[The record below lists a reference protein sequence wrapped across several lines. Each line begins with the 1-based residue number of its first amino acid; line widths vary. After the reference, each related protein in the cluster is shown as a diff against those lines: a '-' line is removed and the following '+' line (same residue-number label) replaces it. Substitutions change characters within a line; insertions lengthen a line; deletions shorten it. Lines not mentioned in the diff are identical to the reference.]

1 MTEYPLIKPKTV
13 KEGVI
18 ALCSGQVPYS
28 DQAET
33 AYVIEEA
40 IDAKNNEL
48 NIYLDYFERF
58 KLIQDI
64 ARRHG
69 LDVTQ
74 AQWETW
80 RTQAG
85 DYYLPVARIKHLNK

>member
-1 MTEYPLIKPKTV
+1 MTKPRTV

-18 ALCSGQVPYS
+18 ALCSGQVAS
-28 DQAET
+28 VDQAET

-48 NIYLDYFERF
+48 GVYLDYFERF

-64 ARRHG
+64 ARRNG

-80 RTQAG
+80 RTGAG
-85 DYYLPVARIKHLNK
+85 DYYMPLERIRHHLK

>member
-1 MTEYPLIKPKTV
+1 MTKPRTV

-40 IDAKNNEL
+40 IDAKNNQL
-48 NIYLDYFERF
+48 GVYLDYFERF

-64 ARRHG
+64 ARRNG

-74 AQWETW
+74 AQ
-80 RTQAG
+80 
-85 DYYLPVARIKHLNK
+85 

>member
-1 MTEYPLIKPKTV
+1 MTKPKTV

-18 ALCSGQVPYS
+18 ALCSGQVAYS

-48 NIYLDYFERF
+48 GVYLDYFERF

-85 DYYLPVARIKHLNK
+85 EYYMPLERVKHLHK